1 MATTTA
7 IIKLDLQ
14 IDGGQK
20 LAISVGNLKEL
31 KDAIKQ
37 INAQKITL
45 DPRSPQFQAAS
56 NQLKIL
62 QTLYK
67 GLAKD
72 ADSAETQIEQA
83 NAALNQ
89 PPKAIGYYRQLQ
101 AQLVALT
108 NQYKDLSQAEQNSK
122 FGQNLAKQIGG
133 ISANLKAQDAQL
145 GNFQRNVG
153 NYKQGLLG
161 IGDLVTGGVLTG
173 GILAVAAGAVA
184 LGKKVVNI
192 NAQVSDS
199 IADVAK
205 AAEVSISFVNDL
217 SDRLETRDTRT
228 SLVDQLGIAE
238 IGGKLGVAK
247 NDLFGFVEAVD
258 VVNVALGDQFG
269 GSVEQTTE
277 VIGKLRNVLLDVKTD
292 NIGTD
297 IVGIGNALNFLEAQ
311 GAASAGTIADFAGRI
326 GGVAAPLGVSAGKIL
341 GVSATLDELAVNAE
355 RGSTAVIRILQ
366 RVAVAPNDFAK
377 AIGVPAQEF
386 KDLVNKD
393 IFGSVQLF
401 LEKLND
407 KKLSNTE
414 LQTTLKSLKING
426 VGVSEV
432 VGKLGSNLGL
442 LSTRI
447 GQSTKALGESGS
459 VTQEFEKKNVTLGA
473 AIEKTS
479 NAFSN
484 LLTNSKIGGGFA
496 SLFLGISDFINGI
509 AQASNKLYDLKAAT
523 DGAGTSNQILKD
535 SFINLSTEI
544 ENDTIATEKNFNI
557 LKNGKSTQEQR
568 KQAIDEL
575 VKLYP
580 SLLTQQQLEA
590 ANIEQLN
597 GLQALSTQ
605 VLRAQI
611 TERIKLRSK
620 EQITTELVQ
629 KKLRQVELEAT
640 PDRALLGE
648 LTSGE
653 TLRNFGI
660 LDPIKLRARLKSQ
673 FDGDIKEFENAL
685 ENVDAQFS
693 RLQKSGEDN
702 LSPQEQDALDK
713 FRQFNEGAAA
723 ATTISTTA
731 TDNDTESKAKNKA
744 ENLGAADS
752 IARLTK
758 RVTELQDAL
767 SKAPQS
773 GIVSAT
779 QKLVLAEQALA
790 RAKAKEQEARNP
802 TQNLTEFQQA
812 EAGLISLG
820 VDVNTPKNE
829 ADAKAQLDALAL
841 ELSGSVGVTI
851 PVEVDQEQARKDFEI
866 QKYFLD
872 QEDKIKAANAEKE
885 KSRKEDQQQQ
895 NQEFLDIGLQAATQF
910 NNQLAAQ
917 ETARVDNQLQK
928 QTEAI
933 QTEFDEKRAAAQG
946 NAVIIA
952 NLNKQQQAAQVA
964 AEKAAARERKQI
976 ALKEAVIAYALA
988 AIKAGANIAGQIQ
1001 AAAVFALSLAA
1012 INAQQFY
1019 EGGVAKDVANQQGVV
1034 KSANMKPTRHGDNR
1048 VAFLKVGERV
1058 LTKDNQ
1064 AAIEQQYGAGIWRN
1078 IGAKDPAS
1086 IFGARH
1092 GSMVNPSY
1100 GFGRPILNVNTS
1112 LSRED
1117 IGLLAR
1123 ANAITS
1129 ERIAESVKVGM
1140 SEGAKYNAR
1149 QEKALSKTR

>member
-83 NAALNQ
+83 NASLNQ

-153 NYKQGLLG
+153 NYKQGLLS
-161 IGDLVTGGVLTG
+161 IADIVTGGLIAG
-173 GILAVAAGAVA
+173 G
-184 LGKKVVNI
+184 
-192 NAQVSDS
+192 
-199 IADVAK
+199 
-205 AAEVSISFVNDL
+205 
-217 SDRLETRDTRT
+217 
-228 SLVDQLGIAE
+228 
-238 IGGKLGVAK
+238 
-247 NDLFGFVEAVD
+247 
-258 VVNVALGDQFG
+258 
-269 GSVEQTTE
+269 
-277 VIGKLRNVLLDVKTD
+277 
-292 NIGTD
+292 
-297 IVGIGNALNFLEAQ
+297 IVGIGSALVGLGSDAIKAADEQLKADAQISAAIKSTAGAAGKSLEELKQQADGLQKVTLFSDDQTQ
-311 GAASAGTIADFAGRI
+311 GAQALLLTFTSIRGEIFDRTIPVIQDLSTAFNQDLQSSAVQVGKALQDPIK
-326 GGVAAPLGVSAGKIL
+326 GVASLGKVGVQFSADQKKLIKSLVETGDVAGAQTIILKELETQVGGSARAAAQAGLGPFQLLKLQFGEILETVGGGLVSAINQTVNLFADLDDASSGAAKSNDIL
-341 GVSATLDELAVNAE
+341 SDSFVELSSQIE
-355 RGSTAVIRILQ
+355 
-366 RVAVAPNDFAK
+366 
-377 AIGVPAQEF
+377 
-386 KDLVNKD
+386 
-393 IFGSVQLF
+393 
-401 LEKLND
+401 
-407 KKLSNTE
+407 
-414 LQTTLKSLKING
+414 
-426 VGVSEV
+426 
-432 VGKLGSNLGL
+432 
-442 LSTRI
+442 
-447 GQSTKALGESGS
+447 QST
-459 VTQEFEKKNVTLGA
+459 V
-473 AIEKTS
+473 
-479 NAFSN
+479 
-484 LLTNSKIGGGFA
+484 
-496 SLFLGISDFINGI
+496 
-509 AQASNKLYDLKAAT
+509 
-523 DGAGTSNQILKD
+523 
-535 SFINLSTEI
+535 
-544 ENDTIATEKNFNI
+544 ATETNFNI
-557 LKNGKSTQEQR
+557 LRDGRSTQEQR

-629 KKLRQVELEAT
+629 KKLRQVQLDAT

-660 LDPIKLRARLKSQ
+660 TDPAKLRARLKTQ

-758 RVTELQDAL
+758 RVSELQDAL
-767 SKAPQS
+767 SRAPQS

-872 QEDKIKAANAEKE
+872 QEDKIKASNAEKD
-885 KSRKEDQQQQ
+885 KKRKEDQQQQ

-910 NNQLAAQ
+910 NSQLAAQ

-952 NLNKQQQAAQVA
+952 NLNKQQQAAQLA

-1100 GFGRPILNVNTS
+1100 GFGRPILNVSTS

>member
-45 DPRSPQFQAAS
+45 DPRSPQFQTAS
-56 NQLKIL
+56 NQLKTL
-62 QTLYK
+62 QSLYK

-72 ADSAETQIEQA
+72 ADSAEIQIEQA
-83 NAALNQ
+83 NAALNEQ
-89 PPKAIGYYRQLQ
+89 PKAIGYYRQLQ

-108 NQYKDLSQAEQNSK
+108 NQYKDLSQSEQNSRL
-122 FGQNLAKQIGG
+122 GQNLAKQIGG
-133 ISANLKAQDAQL
+133 ISATLKAQDAQL

-153 NYKQGLLG
+153 NYKQGLLS
-161 IGDLVTGGVLTG
+161 IADIATGGLITG
-173 GILAVAAGAVA
+173 GIIGIATAILGLGRASTQAADEQAKADAQISAAIKSTAGVAGRSLEQLKQQADDLQKVTLFGDDQTQGAQALLLTFTNIRGEIFDRTIPVIQDLSTAFNQDLKTSSIQVGKALNDPIKGVTA
-184 LGKKVVNI
+184 LGKAGVQFTEYQKKLIKSLVETGDLAG
-192 NAQVSDS
+192 AQALILKELETQIGGS
-199 IADVAK
+199 ARA
-205 AAEVSISFVNDL
+205 AAEAGLGPFQLLKLQFGEI
-217 SDRLETRDTRT
+217 LET
-228 SLVDQLGIAE
+228 
-238 IGGKLGVAK
+238 
-247 NDLFGFVEAVD
+247 
-258 VVNVALGDQFG
+258 
-269 GSVEQTTE
+269 
-277 VIGKLRNVLLDVKTD
+277 
-292 NIGTD
+292 
-297 IVGIGNALNFLEAQ
+297 
-311 GAASAGTIADFAGRI
+311 
-326 GGVAAPLGVSAGKIL
+326 
-341 GVSATLDELAVNAE
+341 
-355 RGSTAVIRILQ
+355 
-366 RVAVAPNDFAK
+366 
-377 AIGVPAQEF
+377 
-386 KDLVNKD
+386 
-393 IFGSVQLF
+393 
-401 LEKLND
+401 
-407 KKLSNTE
+407 
-414 LQTTLKSLKING
+414 
-426 VGVSEV
+426 
-432 VGKLGSNLGL
+432 
-442 LSTRI
+442 
-447 GQSTKALGESGS
+447 
-459 VTQEFEKKNVTLGA
+459 
-473 AIEKTS
+473 
-479 NAFSN
+479 
-484 LLTNSKIGGGFA
+484 IGGGLVSAINETVNLFGDLDDA
-496 SLFLGISDFINGI
+496 SSG
-509 AQASNKLYDLKAAT
+509 ATKSNDILSESFVEL
-523 DGAGTSNQILKD
+523 TSQIED
-535 SFINLSTEI
+535 STV
-544 ENDTIATEKNFNI
+544 ATETNFNI
-557 LKNGKSTQEQR
+557 LRDGRSTQEQR
-568 KQAIDEL
+568 KQAIGEL

-629 KKLRQVELEAT
+629 KKLRQVQLDAT

-653 TLRNFGI
+653 TLRNFGV
-660 LDPIKLRARLKSQ
+660 LDPTKLRARLKSQ

-685 ENVDAQFS
+685 ANVDDQFS
-693 RLQKSGEDN
+693 RLAKSSEDN
-702 LSPQEQDALDK
+702 LTPQQQDNLDK

-723 ATTISTTA
+723 ATTISTEA
-731 TDNDTESKAKNKA
+731 TDKDTESKAKNKV

-790 RAKAKEQEARNP
+790 RAKAREAEARNP
-802 TQNLTEFQQA
+802 TPVLTDVQQA
-812 EAGLISLG
+812 EAGLVTLG
-820 VDVNTPKNE
+820 VDVDTPQNE
-829 ADAKAQLDALAL
+829 ADAKAQLDALAKSL
-841 ELSGSVGVTI
+841 AGSVGVVM
-851 PVEVDQEQARKDFEI
+851 PVEIDQEQARKDFEI

-872 QEDKIKAANAEKE
+872 QEDKARAANAEKE
-885 KSRKEDQQQQ
+885 KKRKEDQQKQ
-895 NQEFLDIGLQAATQF
+895 NQEFLDIGLQAANQF
-910 NNQLAAQ
+910 NSQLAAQ

-952 NLNKQQQAAQVA
+952 NLDKQQKEKELQ

-976 ALKEAVIAYALA
+976 ALKEAIIAYALA
-988 AIKAGANIAGQIQ
+988 AIKAGANVAGQI
-1001 AAAVFALSLAA
+1001 AAAAAFALGLAA

-1019 EGGVAKDVANQQGVV
+1019 EGGVAKDIANQQGVV

-1064 AAIEQQYGAGIWRN
+1064 AAIEQQYGPGIWRKV
-1078 IGAKDPAS
+1078 GAKDPNS

-1092 GSMVNPSY
+1092 SSVVAPSY
-1100 GFGRPILNVNTS
+1100 GSGRQILNVNTT
-1112 LSRED
+1112 LSKGD

-1129 ERIAESVKVGM
+1129 ERMADAVAAGIR
-1140 SEGAKYNAR
+1140 EGSKYSAR
-1149 QEKALSKTR
+1149 EQKALSKAK